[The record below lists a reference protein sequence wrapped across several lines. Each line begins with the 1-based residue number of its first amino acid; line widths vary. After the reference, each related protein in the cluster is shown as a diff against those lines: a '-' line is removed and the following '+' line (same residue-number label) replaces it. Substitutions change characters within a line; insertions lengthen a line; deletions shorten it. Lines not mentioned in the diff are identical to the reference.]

1 MSGIYH
7 AAMTTLGAAAPRSF
21 RPPVTLWLYTLSE
34 LLKLV
39 ALSTGVLVT
48 VIAFA
53 MSIKFLADGKLDPLD
68 TIRVMLLAMVPA
80 LQYALPF
87 AACFGAT
94 LAYHRLAADNEL
106 TAAYAGGISHR
117 AILIPAGAMG
127 VALGLVLLVLSHMV
141 IPRMLRTMAEMV
153 TSDAARFFVSQ
164 IERGQS
170 VEIGRTMVY
179 ADKAL
184 RQSPPI
190 GYNDTL
196 LLLGVLVVKLDG
208 SGGIESHIAARSAT
222 VWTRPGTMNSGTG
235 EPRPATEVII
245 RPTDFV
251 GSGELVKAQSSQ
263 AVHREIVPS
272 AFRDDPKF
280 ADYFELQAMRKAPE
294 RLAQVNQSRAALARV
309 LADREVVVR
318 LRGALRDSGQIDL
331 KKPDGERWLLRAANL
346 RPVRTDG
353 KPELDIYQIVP
364 PRAGSVGLDRIMPDG
379 KLQRQ
384 STASA
389 LLRFPGPDAERLGA
403 SFTITLRD
411 VVVDVVGAAPI
422 EDEFADL
429 TASDLVIGKA
439 EGKERPI
446 YDLAL
451 LADPLEDLSTKS
463 SRELLDLAAAR
474 LKTHPADRD
483 LLQQPVA
490 RLTRQIDDLGREVLS
505 KEHERFAH
513 SIACLVMVVIG
524 AVIAMRLRDALPL
537 TIYLWA
543 FFPALVTML
552 AISGG
557 QQLTHRQGPLGLMVL
572 YSGVVALTGYAMY
585 EFARL
590 SRH

>member
-1 MSGIYH
+1 MPRMS
-7 AAMTTLGAAAPRSF
+7 TPGAAAPRSI

-39 ALSTGVLVT
+39 ALTTAVLVT
-48 VIAFA
+48 VVAFA

-68 TIRVMLLAMVPA
+68 TIRAMFLAMVPA

-117 AILIPAGAMG
+117 AILVPAAAMG
-127 VALGLVLLVLSHMV
+127 IALALVLLLLSHLV

-184 RQSPPI
+184 RQAPPP

-208 SGGIESHIAARSAT
+208 AGGIESHIAARSAT
-222 VWTRPGTMNSGTG
+222 VWTRPGTLNSGGG
-235 EPRPATEVII
+235 EPRAATEVII

-280 ADYFELQAMRKAPE
+280 SDFFELQAMRKSPE
-294 RLAQVNQSRAALARV
+294 RLGQVNQSRAALARV

-318 LRGALRDSGQIDL
+318 LRAALRDSGQIDL
-331 KKPDGERWLLRAANL
+331 KKPDGERWLLRAAGL

-353 KPELDIYQIVP
+353 KPDLDIYQIVP
-364 PRAGSVGLDRIMPDG
+364 ARGASVGLDRIMPDG

-389 LLRFPGPDAERLGA
+389 LLRFPGPDSERLGA

-411 VVVDVVGAAPI
+411 VMVDVVGSAPL

-451 LADPLEDLSTKS
+451 LSDPLDELSGKS

-483 LLQQPVA
+483 LLKKPVD
-490 RLTRQIDDLGREVLS
+490 RLTRQIDDLQREVLS
-505 KEHERFAH
+505 KEHERYAH
-513 SIACLVMVVIG
+513 SIACLVMILIG
-524 AVIAMRLRDALPL
+524 SVMAMRLRDALPL

-543 FFPALVTML
+543 FFPALLAML
-552 AISGG
+552 TISGG
-557 QQLTHRQGPLGLMVL
+557 QQLTHGQGPIGLAVL
-572 YSGVVALTGYAMY
+572 YSGVLGLAGYAVY
-585 EFARL
+585 EFVRL
-590 SRH
+590 SRN